1 MAAGLTDKEA
11 VGGETVCL
19 KVHLSVRG
27 LKPFSTNRNRTLGNS
42 QIGLN

>member
-27 LKPFSTNRNRTLGNS
+27 LKHFRTNGNRTFENS